1 MPERAA
7 ARPFDVVLWGAT
19 GFTGR
24 HLAIAFA
31 EAAPA
36 GLRWAIGGRDEAR
49 LVALREGLGADVGI
63 VLGDA
68 LDAESMRAL
77 ARSAR
82 VVLSTAGPYA
92 RYGTALVD
100 ACVTAGSD
108 YADVTGETL
117 WMRAS
122 IDAFDARAR
131 ASGSRIVHACGFDS
145 VPSDLGTWLL
155 QRTAVERHG
164 VACDAIDHVF
174 GPLVGGLGGGTVA
187 SAFGVIEEAVIDAR
201 ARRALRDPNLL
212 APGAAPAPPV
222 DDAWWPQWDAA
233 LGCWTAPFAM
243 AAVNTRV
250 VRRSATLLGAAWAA
264 STRYRERWRAPH
276 WPAALSVG
284 LATRAAPVA
293 LAVGPVRR
301 WLRGRLPQAGQ
312 GPSDAAL
319 ARGAFRSTLT
329 GRFDDRAETVTV
341 TIASDRDP
349 GYGATV
355 RMLREVGLALLDG
368 GLDAPGG
375 VHTPASVGAERLL
388 AGMPRAGVRFEV
400 VGAPTS

>member
-7 ARPFDVVLWGAT
+7 SRPFDVVLWGAT

-68 LDAESMRAL
+68 LDPESMRTL

-122 IDAFDARAR
+122 IDAFDERAR

-164 VACDAIDHVF
+164 AACDAIDHVF
-174 GPLVGGLGGGTVA
+174 GPLEGGLGGGTVA
-187 SAFGVIEEAVIDAR
+187 SAFEMLETAAADPL

-212 APGAAPAPPV
+212 APGAPPAAPLADP
-222 DDAWWPQWDAA
+222 WWPLWDQA
-233 LGCWTAPFAM
+233 LGCWTAPFVM

-250 VRRSATLLGAAWAA
+250 VRRSATLSDEPWAA
-264 STRYRERWRAPH
+264 FVRYRERWRAPH
-276 WPAALSVG
+276 WPAALAVG
-284 LATRAAPVA
+284 LATRAAPIA
-293 LAVGPVRR
+293 LAAGPLRR
-301 WLRGRLPQAGQ
+301 WLRGRLPAAGQ
-312 GPSDAAL
+312 GPSDEAL
-319 ARGAFRSTLT
+319 ARGGFRSRLT
-329 GRFDDRAETVTV
+329 GRFDDRPETLSV

-355 RMLREVGLALLDG
+355 RMLREVGLALADG
-368 GLDAPGG
+368 TLDAPGG
-375 VHTPASVGAERLL
+375 VHTPVSVGAERLL
-388 AGMPRAGVRFEV
+388 GRMPHAGVRFEV
-400 VGAPTS
+400 VSAAPS